1 MSEQKNQEILSL
13 DRLSQL
19 EKMGVTKRSHAEMI
33 FTLECLGYKKEAKSM
48 LMAATNLYIN
58 QSYVSKLF
66 NKYFVF
72 IWEQDKSFCI

>member
-33 FTLECLGYKKEAKSM
+33 FTLECTGYKKEARAM
-48 LMAATNLYIN
+48 LYAATNLFI
-58 QSYVSKLF
+58 SYDLVFKLF
-66 NKYFVF
+66 QKYYVMLM
-72 IWEQDKSFCI
+72 EQDSQFCI

>member
-33 FTLECLGYKKEAKSM
+33 FTLECFGYKEEAKSM
-48 LMAATNLYIN
+48 LMAATNLYVN

-66 NKYFVF
+66 NKYFVLL
-72 IWEQDKSFCI
+72 WEQDNSFCI

>member
-33 FTLECLGYKKEAKSM
+33 FTLECLGYKEEAKSM
-48 LMAATNLYIN
+48 LRATTNLYIN
-58 QSYVSKLF
+58 QKYVMNLF
-66 NKYFVF
+66 QKYFLM
-72 IWEQDKSFCI
+72 ILETDDTFCV